1 NDDVA
6 LQTSGADPSM
16 AHRVDDL
23 LLPVVKG
30 VGSER
35 AYEILTESLQTF
47 GGSGFLQD
55 YPIEQYIRDAKID
68 SLYEGTTA
76 IQALDLFFRKI
87 VRDRG
92 EALAHVTAQIS
103 KTIDTCDAALQPQAD
118 QLRTALE
125 DVRAMTATLTGY
137 LMAASEESTE
147 IYKVG
152 LGSVRFLLAVGDL
165 LIGWLLLGQANVAKA
180 ALSAGASKGD
190 EAFYRGKIATAAY
203 FAANM
208 LPRLSA
214 LRGIIENLDD
224 DIMRLPESAF

>member
-1 NDDVA
+1 
-6 LQTSGADPSM
+6 
-16 AHRVDDL
+16 
-23 LLPVVKG
+23 
-30 VGSER
+30 
-35 AYEILTESLQTF
+35 
-47 GGSGFLQD
+47 
-55 YPIEQYIRDAKID
+55 YIRDAKID

-92 EALAHVTAQIS
+92 EALAHVAAQIS
-103 KTIDTCDAALQPQAD
+103 HTIDTCDAALKTQAA

-125 DVRAMTATLTGY
+125 DVQAMTATLTGY
-137 LMAASEESTE
+137 LMTAAEQPTE

-165 LIGWLLLGQANVAKA
+165 LIGWRLLAQANVAHA
-180 ALSAGASKGD
+180 ALSANPSKVD
-190 EAFYRGKIATAAY
+190 EAFYRGKIATAAF

-208 LPRLSA
+208 LPNLSG

-224 DIMRLPESAF
+224 EIMSLPEAAF